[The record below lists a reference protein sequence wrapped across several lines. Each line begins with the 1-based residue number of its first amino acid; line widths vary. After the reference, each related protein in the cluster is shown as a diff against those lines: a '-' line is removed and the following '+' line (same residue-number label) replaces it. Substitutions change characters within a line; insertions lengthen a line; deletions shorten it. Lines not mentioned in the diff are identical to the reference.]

1 MRPTL
6 VELRE
11 IPTQTAL
18 MTKTVIITRRRVHR
32 RGCFVGNTLNGRA
45 QQSTSNTSKLPR
57 KAAVQ
62 KRKKPETEVSG
73 FRHHH

>member
-18 MTKTVIITRRRVHR
+18 MTKNRHYYATARASPWLLRR
-32 RGCFVGNTLNGRA
+32 NTLNGRA